1 MFRKLMLGLSVA
13 VIALGFAGPA
23 DASLIYEV
31 NRTVGDG
38 TVTGF
43 LETDG
48 TIGALSNS
56 NLLDGEI
63 TISAPNIA
71 ASPVTL
77 IFGED
82 RFFISGNSLT
92 ATATQLLFNFSN
104 TDFDAVVFYDNAG
117 ASPTSTRWCLLGVS
131 SSCSSVLGGEVLD
144 DFSTE
149 TLFQQAPQT
158 GNVVIAELRLP
169 EPATLALFGFGL
181 AGLGLAA
188 RRRRL

>member
-1 MFRKLMLGLSVA
+1 MFRKLMLGLSAA

-48 TIGALSNS
+48 TIGALSNT

-82 RFFISGNSLT
+82 SFFISENALT

-104 TDFDAVVFYDNAG
+104 ASARYFIVSDSPR
-117 ASPTSTRWCLLGVS
+117 ASPTSIRWCLVGVLQ
-131 SSCSSVLGGEVLD
+131 SCSSVLGGEVLD

>member
-1 MFRKLMLGLSVA
+1 MFRKLMLGLSAA

-48 TIGALSNS
+48 TIGALSNT

-82 RFFISGNSLT
+82 SFFISENALT

-104 TDFDAVVFYDNAG
+104 ASARYFIVSDSPRV
-117 ASPTSTRWCLLGVS
+117 SPTSIRWCLVGVLQ
-131 SSCSSVLGGEVLD
+131 SCSSVLGGEVLD
-144 DFSTE
+144 DFSTD